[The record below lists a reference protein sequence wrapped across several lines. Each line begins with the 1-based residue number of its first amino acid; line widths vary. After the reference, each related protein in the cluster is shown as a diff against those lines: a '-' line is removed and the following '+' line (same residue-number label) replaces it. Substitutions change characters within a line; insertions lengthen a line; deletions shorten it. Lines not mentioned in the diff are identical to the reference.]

1 MKRSP
6 KGKHISA
13 TASTRLNLDV
23 DSFAGFSEQPLYEEE
38 LQSQDHSAGSA
49 GEDIDQIENI
59 FNFSTQQ
66 FKILYFVLTYI
77 CWRSS
82 RRWQLKSNWHI
93 RGQRHKKYISVYRH
107 QRDYQTI
114 KCWKIQ
120 PWLILEILW
129 RKLLN
134 FLVKI

>member
-1 MKRSP
+1 MLLPPAYLGELIEELKRSP

-13 TASTRLNLDV
+13 TASTRLNLDI

-77 CWRSS
+77 C
-82 RRWQLKSNWHI
+82 
-93 RGQRHKKYISVYRH
+93 
-107 QRDYQTI
+107 
-114 KCWKIQ
+114 
-120 PWLILEILW
+120 
-129 RKLLN
+129 
-134 FLVKI
+134 